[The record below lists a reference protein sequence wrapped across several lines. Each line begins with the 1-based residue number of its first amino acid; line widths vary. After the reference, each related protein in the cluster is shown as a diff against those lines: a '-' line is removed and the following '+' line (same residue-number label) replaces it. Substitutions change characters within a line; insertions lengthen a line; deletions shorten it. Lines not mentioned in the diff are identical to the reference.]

1 MDKKLTFA
9 YKHILYKLM
18 SRVKD
23 CSLTRLKNNLK
34 RSIVQKITSINISK
48 ITKHQLFNHM
58 FNHTFRF
65 TLGKK

>member
-23 CSLTRLKNNLK
+23 YSLTRLKNNFK
-34 RSIVQKITSINISK
+34 RSIVQKITSINITR
-48 ITKHQLFNHM
+48 ITKNQYFNHLL
-58 FNHTFRF
+58 NHTFRF

>member
-1 MDKKLTFA
+1 
-9 YKHILYKLM
+9 M

-23 CSLTRLKNNLK
+23 YSLTRLKNNLK

-58 FNHTFRF
+58 LNHTLRF